1 VRFKVFA
8 GSKQKHNDCVSS
20 ALDRHRINRLQEAA
34 QIAIGK
40 IGKLGGVVGIDKNGN
55 IMHFY
60 NTEGM
65 YRGRVGV
72 EGKMIIEIYEK

>member
-1 VRFKVFA
+1 LRFVSIGSPSNKSFA
-8 GSKQKHNDCVSS
+8 
-20 ALDRHRINRLQEAA
+20 EAA